1 MSRAARLLD
10 ERRRELIASR
20 EKLNATSEA
29 LVGDDIVDVLRTRL
43 AELRDAEPGEPGLWD
58 AGDPTAARAE
68 LDAAVAA
75 HKQAMA
81 DCETHRKV
89 AEAAA
94 KRLGERTTRAN
105 VTREKLT
112 RGADRTDRRTRE
124 VDRAAVDGDRRRAR
138 GQGGGRR

>member
-1 MSRAARLLD
+1 MGY
-10 ERRRELIASR
+10 RRPVIRPPPAP
-20 EKLNATSEA
+20 
-29 LVGDDIVDVLRTRL
+29 D
-43 AELRDAEPGEPGLWD
+43 
-58 AGDPTAARAE
+58 

-105 VTREKLT
+105 VAREKLARRT
-112 RGADRTDRRTRE
+112 VRTDRRT
-124 VDRAAVDGDRRRAR
+124 
-138 GQGGGRR
+138 